1 MHIFNLVTLLNSVLI
16 FSLISSPLMAV
27 DLNKVHPSQIIG
39 GPLERTMPR
48 QPTLSERTRHVP
60 YKYKHQRGMSL
71 MQMYKGVLMKE
82 LLMLKSATI
91 ARVRGRTKGFFGAP
105 YRKTSTQPKKQIQSL
120 EDMIKSGDFELVIE
134 KDGTRYLR
142 RAKK

>member
-71 MQMYKGVLMKE
+71 MQMYKGSTHERALDAQIRNYRP
-82 LLMLKSATI
+82 SARENE
-91 ARVRGRTKGFFGAP
+91 RVFGAP